1 MKIERRNVRILDY
14 GIYSLE
20 YDEDTKV
27 MSLVR
32 NDVVRMKVPVV
43 EEDRDDVIY
52 LLGIDREE
60 FNSIERE
67 FSLFQG
73 RGN

>member
-60 FNSIERE
+60 FDSIERE